1 MNSIHA
7 ALDGTVQWLL
17 AGRRGWLSMAVVAVL
32 LSMAVVMYWAS
43 REPHDQPG
51 RVIVARQLQANGLD
65 TDNADVTGLPTTS
78 ALLYLIDTL
87 LHKRGGYLSND
98 LLPPFVFMDN
108 MPNWEYGV
116 LLQARDLVRVL
127 RNDIS
132 RSQSQSSENANLAE
146 ADPALHFDHSSW
158 WLPSTESQYRKAYRA
173 LQAYQRQLPD
183 RSDNQAQ
190 FFARADNLE
199 EYLGQVEKR
208 LGNISQQLSASVGQR
223 RLNTDLSGDASAVS
237 SPGAR
242 AEVAVKTPWLQIDD
256 VFFQARGTAWALIQ
270 IMRAM
275 EQDFAQVLIDKNAM
289 VGFRQIIRELE
300 ATQQPIHSLMI
311 LNGSPFGM
319 LPNHSLAMAN
329 YIARANAA
337 VIDLRQLLDQ
347 G

>member
-1 MNSIHA
+1 MSIFHQWIA
-7 ALDGTVQWLL
+7 APAQWLL
-17 AGRRGWLSMAVVAVL
+17 AGRRGWLSIAVL
-32 LSMAVVMYWAS
+32 LLLLGMSAVMFWAS
-43 REPHDQPG
+43 REPPG
-51 RVIVARQLQANGLD
+51 QRSTAITQHQLLNTGLQAS
-65 TDNADVTGLPTTS
+65 AAEVTGMATTS
-78 ALLYLIDTL
+78 TLLYLIDTL
-87 LHKRGGYLSND
+87 LNKRGGYLSND
-98 LLPPFVFMDN
+98 LLPPFVVMDN

-116 LLQARDLVRVL
+116 LLQARDLARVL

-132 RSQSQSSENANLAE
+132 RSQTQSSENSHLAD
-146 ADPALHFDHSSW
+146 ADPALHFDHASW
-158 WLPSTESQYRKAYRA
+158 WLPSTESQYRKAHLA
-173 LQAYQRQLPD
+173 LQGYQRQLQD
-183 RSDNQAQ
+183 SSDNRAQ

-208 LGNISQQLSASVGQR
+208 LGNISQQLSASIGQR

-242 AEVAVKTPWLQIDD
+242 SEVAVKTPWLQIDD

-275 EQDFAQVLIDKNAM
+275 EQDFAEVLNDKNAM

-300 ATQQPIHSLMI
+300 ATQQPIQSLMI
-311 LNGSPFGM
+311 LNGAPFGM
-319 LPNHSLAMAN
+319 FPNHSLAMAN

>member
-1 MNSIHA
+1 
-7 ALDGTVQWLL
+7 
-17 AGRRGWLSMAVVAVL
+17 
-32 LSMAVVMYWAS
+32 
-43 REPHDQPG
+43 
-51 RVIVARQLQANGLD
+51 
-65 TDNADVTGLPTTS
+65 
-78 ALLYLIDTL
+78 
-87 LHKRGGYLSND
+87 
-98 LLPPFVFMDN
+98 LPPFVFMDN

-132 RSQSQSSENANLAE
+132 RSQTQSSENSHLAE
-146 ADPALHFDHSSW
+146 ADPALHFDHASW

-173 LQAYQRQLPD
+173 LQAYQRQLTD
-183 RSDNQAQ
+183 RNDNQAQ

-208 LGNISQQLSASVGQR
+208 LGNISQQLSASIGQR

-256 VFFQARGTAWALIQ
+256 VFFQARGTAWALIH

-275 EQDFAQVLIDKNAM
+275 EQDFAEVLNDKNAM

-319 LPNHSLAMAN
+319 FPNHSLAMAN

>member
-1 MNSIHA
+1 MNRIRQWLTA
-7 ALDGTVQWLL
+7 PALWLL
-17 AGRRGWLSMAVVAVL
+17 AGRRGWLSLSVL
-32 LSMAVVMYWAS
+32 LLLLLLSVVMFWAS
-43 REPHDQPG
+43 REPPAQRIG
-51 RVIVARQLQANGLD
+51 SIVQQQLLNNGQA
-65 TDNADVTGLPTTS
+65 AAAAEVTGAATTS
-78 ALLYLIDTL
+78 TLLYLIDTL

-108 MPNWEYGV
+108 MPNWEYGA

-132 RSQSQSSENANLAE
+132 RSQTQSSENNHLAA
-146 ADPALHFDHSSW
+146 ADPALHFDHASW
-158 WLPSTESQYRKAYRA
+158 WLPSTESQYRKAYNA
-173 LQAYQRQLPD
+173 LQAYLLQLSD
-183 RSDNQAQ
+183 RDDSQAQ

-208 LGNISQQLSASVGQR
+208 LGNISQQLSASIGQR

-237 SPGAR
+237 APGASV
-242 AEVAVKTPWLQIDD
+242 EVAVKTPWLQIDD
-256 VFFQARGTAWALIQ
+256 VFFQARGTAWALIH

-275 EQDFAQVLIDKNAM
+275 EHDFAQVLNDKNAM

-311 LNGSPFGM
+311 LNGAPFGM
-319 LPNHSLAMAN
+319 FPNHSLAMAN

>member
-1 MNSIHA
+1 MSRVRQWISA
-7 ALDGTVQWLL
+7 ALQWLL
-17 AGRRGWLSMAVVAVL
+17 AGRRSWLSLAL
-32 LSMAVVMYWAS
+32 LLLLLAMSLLMFWAS
-43 REPHDQPG
+43 REPPVQQM
-51 RVIVARQLQANGLD
+51 ITISSQQLLANGLA
-65 TDNADVTGLPTTS
+65 ADATATTGIATTS
-78 ALLYLIDTL
+78 TLLHIIDTL
-87 LHKRGGYLSND
+87 LHKRAGYLSND

-108 MPNWEYGV
+108 LPNWEYGV
-116 LLQARDLVRVL
+116 LLQARDLARVL

-132 RSQSQSSENANLAE
+132 RSQTQSSENSQLAI

-173 LQAYQRQLPD
+173 VQAYQRQLTD
-183 RSDNQAQ
+183 RQDSQAQ

-208 LGNISQQLSASVGQR
+208 LGNISQQLSASIGQR

-237 SPGAR
+237 SAGAR
-242 AEVAVKTPWLQIDD
+242 AEVAVKTPWLEIDD
-256 VFFQARGTAWALIQ
+256 VFFQARGTAWALIH

-275 EQDFAQVLIDKNAM
+275 EQDFAQVLNDKNAM

-300 ATQQPIHSLMI
+300 ATQEPIGSLII
-311 LNGSPFGM
+311 LNGAPFGM
-319 LPNHSLAMAN
+319 FPNHSLAMAN

-337 VIDLRQLLDQ
+337 VIDLRQLLGQ